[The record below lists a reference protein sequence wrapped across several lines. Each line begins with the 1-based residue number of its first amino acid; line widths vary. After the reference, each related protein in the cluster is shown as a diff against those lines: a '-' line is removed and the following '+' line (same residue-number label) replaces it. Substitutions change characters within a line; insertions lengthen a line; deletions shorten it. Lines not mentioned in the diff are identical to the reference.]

1 MIPVGFKA
9 AIPESERPQ
18 TAQTLASADRNIT
31 KKNCNECKNK
41 AALY

>member
-9 AIPESERPQ
+9 AISESEGRRTAPQ

-31 KKNCNECKNK
+31 KK
-41 AALY
+41 L